1 MIEFDDALKILLSE
15 SPILSAKEVPLTEAI
30 GRVIANN
37 VKSPIDLP
45 SYKKATV
52 DGFALF
58 SEDAKDKKAI
68 HEVIG
73 SINAGTF
80 PKEKLQRGQAMQIQA
95 EAPLPPGSDTV
106 VPMEEVRLLM
116 DGTRVGMLN
125 RIRKNDNIIQV
136 GAKIKKDDDILST
149 GKCLSAVDLGI
160 LGAVGMDSVS
170 VYSPP
175 RIGIMT
181 VGSEFKSVGKMAK
194 LGQDWDSN
202 GIQLLTT
209 LYEMKTLPE
218 YLGTVAD
225 KKDEMIAA
233 LSRSKSCNM
242 VILAGITGVNR
253 IKLLEAVFSKI
264 GIKILFDGISLSPFG
279 IVKLAKFEDTL
290 IVVLPQDPYFTI
302 ILFEALVTPALR
314 KMMGYKQLYH
324 STIEAVLEKKI
335 KNKTDCCLLYP
346 GKVYFQKDRFF
357 FKPCDSPQKMNI
369 FSYTKCNGL
378 LKVTKENKIIK
389 SGKLVE
395 IIMVNQMCDLGGK
408 K

>member
-1 MIEFDDALKILLSE
+1 MIDFDDALKMLLSE
-15 SPILSAKEVPLTEAI
+15 SPILSTKDVPLTEAI
-30 GRVIANN
+30 GRVIATN
-37 VKSPIDLP
+37 VNSPIDLP
-45 SYKKATV
+45 SYKKATI

-73 SINAGTF
+73 SITAGNF

-95 EAPLPPGSDTV
+95 EAPLPSGSDTV

-116 DGTRVGMLN
+116 DATRVGMLN

-136 GAKIKKDDDILST
+136 GDKIKKDENIINA
-149 GKCLSAVDLGI
+149 GQCLSPTDLGI
-160 LGAVGMDSVS
+160 LSSVGMDKVP

-175 RIGIMT
+175 RVGIMT
-181 VGSEFKSVGKMAK
+181 VGSEFKCVGEKAK

-202 GIQLLTT
+202 GIQLLTA
-209 LYEMKTLPE
+209 LYEMKSLPE

-225 KKDEMIAA
+225 KKDEMISA

-242 VILAGITGVNR
+242 VILTGITGVNR
-253 IKLLEAVFSKI
+253 IKLLKAVFNKI
-264 GIKILFDGISLSPFG
+264 GIKMLFEGISLSPFG
-279 IVKLAKFEDTL
+279 MVKLAKFEDTL
-290 IVVLPQDPYFTI
+290 IVVLPQDPLFTI
-302 ILFEALVTPALR
+302 ILFEALVVPSLR
-314 KMMGYKQLYH
+314 KMMGYKQSYF

-346 GKVYFQKDRFF
+346 GKVYFQKDRCF
-357 FKPCDSPQKMNI
+357 FKPCDSPQRMDI
-369 FSYTKCNGL
+369 LSYAKCNGL
-378 LKVTKENKIIK
+378 LKVTKENKTIK

-395 IIMVNQMCDLGGK
+395 IILVKQMCDLVRK